1 MHGWLKRNWSKGNTT
16 REVGQD
22 AERLAQGYLEQRGLE
37 LISRNYGC
45 RRGEIDL
52 IMRDGNFLVFIE
64 VRYRK
69 NTVYGSA
76 AESVTRQKQR
86 RLLTTAEYYLQNEK
100 LYGDNSCRFDV
111 ITITGQYNPDIEWI
125 KDAFQAEAD

>member
-1 MHGWLKRNWSKGNTT
+1 MPGWFKQGRAAGETT
-16 REVGQD
+16 RKIGAD
-22 AERLAQGYLEQRGLE
+22 AESMAVAYLEKKGLV
-37 LISRNYGC
+37 LLARNYNC

-69 NTVYGSA
+69 NNLFGSA
-76 AESVTRQKQR
+76 SESVTRQKQR
-86 RLLTTAEYYLQNEK
+86 RLLTTASYYLQNER
-100 LYGDNSCRFDV
+100 YNADTACRFDV
-111 ITITGQYNPDIEWI
+111 ISVSGQHNPQIDWI